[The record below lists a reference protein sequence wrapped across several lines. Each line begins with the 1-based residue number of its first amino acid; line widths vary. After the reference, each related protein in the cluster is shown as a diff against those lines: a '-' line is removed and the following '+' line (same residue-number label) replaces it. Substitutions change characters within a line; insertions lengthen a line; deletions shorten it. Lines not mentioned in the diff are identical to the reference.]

1 MKRTNIA
8 KILVLLACCL
18 LLTACPPNGGDL
30 VPLAQGEGAEL
41 STTKFKD
48 DTLRVAHGRVSVR
61 GRGVWSVADSDTSVI
76 LEISNA
82 QTEPVIVDLDRCEL
96 FNDESKEKLVLRS
109 VSEETAAKGG
119 PTFLSERVFRVEGG
133 QERKFAL
140 EFKIN
145 STDGRSSVSRNVLGQ
160 TATLHLPF
168 HLKGDTPV
176 IADEMGQGPQ
186 VDFVLTFKYAEYQ
199 GQH

>member
-1 MKRTNIA
+1 MKRTSTA

-48 DTLRVAHGRVSVR
+48 DTLRVAHGQVSVS

-82 QTEPVIVDLDRCEL
+82 QTEPFIVDLARCEL

-109 VSEETAAKGG
+109 VSDETTANGG
-119 PTFLSERVFRVEGG
+119 PTFLSDKVVRVDGG

-140 EFKIN
+140 EFKM
-145 STDGRSSVSRNVLGQ
+145 SSADGRSSVSRDVTGQ
-160 TATLHLPF
+160 TAILRLPVM
-168 HLKGDTPV
+168 LQTETP
-176 IADEMGQGPQ
+176 AQ
-186 VDFVLTFKYAEYQ
+186 VEKNAMSSQLDFVLTFKYAEYQ